1 MSALTAPL
9 STPTAPERLLLALS
23 RILADHAHAR
33 MRARAARIEENSPSV
48 RPSAASIR
56 PAISSSCS
64 AAPTPSRPGGGRCA
78 AT

>member
-33 MRARAARIEENSPSV
+33 MRARAARIDITVQRETALAAGARPEFSAEAYLRV
-48 RPSAASIR
+48 R
-56 PAISSSCS
+56 
-64 AAPTPSRPGGGRCA
+64 
-78 AT
+78 